1 MGTIKRLKN
10 NEFYIKKS
18 MPFPTDQE
26 FEKNKISNNSKVL
39 KWRDIPENTIFKI
52 EKSETIKTKFGT
64 AIILTLI
71 DHDGTTYRCW
81 ATSVISDTLKCKKK
95 DYSFKGKTLYIKSTG
110 LKQSTTN
117 PDNKYYDFDLMVN

>member
-26 FEKNKISNNSKVL
+26 FENNKISNNGDVL
-39 KWRDIPENTIFKI
+39 KWRDVPMNTIFKI
-52 EKSETIKTKFGT
+52 EDSEAIKTKFGK

-71 DHDGTTYRCW
+71 DRDDNTYRCW
-81 ATSVISDTLKCKKK
+81 STSVITDTLKSKKK
-95 DYSFKGKTLYIKSTG
+95 DPSFKGKTLYIKSTG